1 MKYLYFRLSGGEYH
15 DDMVGVVEIS
25 PEFLALV
32 ERGRKA
38 VQACRDAF
46 YPTQEY
52 LQWFGEVCHRSHLF
66 SAFDACKL
74 YEECGIDDEQMFD
87 EGSVLL
93 DTAPPDDEWDGR
105 RRIENVVTTF
115 DNQFIVFSCYA
126 KHGEYQYVSGP
137 IPYDALTQEDE

>member
-25 PEFLALV
+25 PEFLSLV

-46 YPTQEY
+46 YPDDPSRP
-52 LQWFGEVCHRSHLF
+52 WFGDVDHSAYLF
-66 SAFDACKL
+66 RAFDACKL
-74 YEECGIDDEQMFD
+74 YCGIDDEQLFD
-87 EGSVLL
+87 DGFVLL
-93 DTAPPDDEWDGR
+93 DTAPPADEWDGR
-105 RRIENVVTTF
+105 KRIENVVTTF

-126 KHGEYQYVSGP
+126 KHGEYRYVSVS
-137 IPYDALTQEDE
+137 IPYDALQEGE